1 MLSKQQKSIL
11 KLPNFD
17 EKHGTRN
24 FAFQAFESISVKKI
38 SKEFKQKIKLKI
50 NHNFS
55 SKFKYKLF
63 VIYIFFLIFDKEYA
77 KDKILKNL
85 K

>member
-1 MLSKQQKSIL
+1 MYLIHKSIL
-11 KLPNFD
+11 KLPSFE

-24 FAFQAFESISVKKI
+24 FAFQAFENINVKKI
-38 SKEFKQKIKLKI
+38 SKEFKQKIKLDI
-50 NHNFS
+50 NYKLS

-63 VIYIFFLIFDKEYA
+63 VTYIFFLIFNKEYA
-77 KDKILKNL
+77 KDKILKDL